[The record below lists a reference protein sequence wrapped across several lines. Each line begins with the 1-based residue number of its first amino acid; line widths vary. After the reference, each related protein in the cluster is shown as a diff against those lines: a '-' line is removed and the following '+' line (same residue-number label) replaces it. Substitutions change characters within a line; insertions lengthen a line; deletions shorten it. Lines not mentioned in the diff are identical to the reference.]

1 MLQTKREHVVIL
13 LLTTFMSIFLILEH
27 DIEFKFQIKRHGER
41 LEEHEPMK
49 IKTEES
55 LQNEQIAPSQSPS
68 ETLNH
73 SSTNL
78 TTLDGV
84 SQPSET
90 PSLSPNMHSSE
101 SPSAMSNSPTLHQM
115 KPPNNTH
122 TFNDNITMHQPSYP
136 LRNNRVYSILPKRI
150 YSIIGLESSGTQF
163 VSRMIRDAL
172 HLQAYREGSFPYGHV
187 SNEAKEVQVQHFSL
201 PWGSTCQ
208 QDPHV
213 PIVDVVLP
221 SQCVRKENLHEEECD
236 RMGQELWGT
245 STSSLRYP
253 NRYMLDIESHKEFY
267 DLLGV
272 EQYFIIMV
280 RDSSISHKARSR
292 DHCQNPTLVR
302 KEEEV
307 GRDIIID
314 AINKYILQSDKT
326 GKKKVTKE
334 NYDYWRASTFKGIH
348 RRMAH
353 GRKLRFNSVIPNGN
367 NVVLV
372 SYETLMML
380 KEPYIKMMFEALDIH
395 SDYVPSIRDGNAK
408 YVP

>member
-13 LLTTFMSIFLILEH
+13 LLTIFMSIFLILEH
-27 DIEFKFQIKRHGER
+27 DIEFKFQIKRHGEH
-41 LEEHEPMK
+41 LEQHEDQ
-49 IKTEES
+49 KTRTQPLQVEE
-55 LQNEQIAPSQSPS
+55 
-68 ETLNH
+68 T
-73 SSTNL
+73 SSSSFNSTRPHM
-78 TTLDGV
+78 

-90 PSLSPNMHSSE
+90 PTMSPHMHLSENSSDV
-101 SPSAMSNSPTLHQM
+101 SNSPTLH
-115 KPPNNTH
+115 KIKKSNNTR
-122 TFNDNITMHQPSYP
+122 TVNDNITINITMHQPSYP

-163 VSRMIRDAL
+163 VSRVIRDAL
-172 HLQAYREGSFPYGHV
+172 HLQAYREGSYPYGNAL
-187 SNEAKEVQVQHFSL
+187 NEAKEVQVQHFSL

-213 PIVDVVLP
+213 SIVDVVLP
-221 SQCVRKENLHEEECD
+221 SQCFRKENIYQEECD

-245 STSSLRYP
+245 STESLRYP

-267 DLLGV
+267 DSLGV
-272 EQYFIIMV
+272 EQYFIIMI

-292 DHCQNPTLVR
+292 DHCKEPSLVR
-302 KEEEV
+302 KEEEI

-326 GKKKVTKE
+326 GEKKVTKE
-334 NYDYWRASTFKGIH
+334 NYDYWRASTFSGIH
-348 RRMAH
+348 RRLAR
-353 GRKLRFNSVIPNGN
+353 GRKMGFNSVIPNGN

-395 SDYVPSIRDGNAK
+395 SDYVPSIRDGNVK